1 MSYGLENLELRQL
14 EGLFTILNQCTDSFL
29 FVFDLSAD
37 TYFISPYAKN
47 LFNFPEEKLENA
59 STNLMKIVYPED
71 QASLRSEIDLL
82 KSGRRMEHNLDY
94 RWVNKNGKPIWIRP
108 LP

>member
-71 QASLRSEIDLL
+71 QELPSLLAPVIQKNALSEMTFLE
-82 KSGRRMEHNLDY
+82 S
-94 RWVNKNGKPIWIRP
+94 
-108 LP
+108 